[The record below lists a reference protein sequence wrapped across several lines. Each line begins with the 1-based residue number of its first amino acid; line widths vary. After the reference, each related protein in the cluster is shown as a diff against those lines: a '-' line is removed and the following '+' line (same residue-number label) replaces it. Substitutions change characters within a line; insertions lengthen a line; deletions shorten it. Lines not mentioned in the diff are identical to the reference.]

1 VFSLILEFFEMK
13 NKLHFE
19 LISQDET
26 FNLIDKYKFTILD
39 GIDRLKDIPDFYTT
53 NHYKIM
59 VGDVFAGIIDF
70 NNFYDTWKDVSE
82 IFPEYEQYLI
92 QIQDNFYDT
101 WNDIPGMSPESG
113 HGKHSIWV
121 QMLEIR
127 KEAREKI
134 GSPLAIIKGVFDYL
148 CDYCKEN
155 GFKSIL
161 CGAKTERIEKMYKH
175 VGFIGRK
182 DFLVYLI
189 K

>member
-1 VFSLILEFFEMK
+1 MLQLSLILESFEIK

-19 LISQDET
+19 PISQDEV
-26 FNLIDKYKFTILD
+26 FNLIDKYEFTILD
-39 GIDRLKDIPDFYTT
+39 GVDRSMGIPDFYTT

-59 VGDVFAGIIDF
+59 VGDVFAGIIGF
-70 NNFYDTWKDVSE
+70 NNYYDTWKD
-82 IFPEYEQYLI
+82 
-92 QIQDNFYDT
+92 
-101 WNDIPGMSPESG
+101 IPNMSPEPG
-113 HGKHSIWV
+113 RGKHSLWV
-121 QMLEIR
+121 QMPEIK

-161 CGAKTERIEKMYKH
+161 CGATTERIATMYRH
-175 VGFIGRK
+175 IGFMGKK
-182 DFLVYLI
+182 DYMVYFI

>member
-1 VFSLILEFFEMK
+1 MLQFSLILESFEIK

-19 LISQDET
+19 PISQKET
-26 FNLIDKYKFTILD
+26 FNLIDKYEFSILD
-39 GIDRLKDIPDFYTT
+39 GIDTLKEIPDFYTT
-53 NHYKIM
+53 NHYKII
-59 VGDVFAGIIDF
+59 VGDVFAGIIGF
-70 NNFYDTWKDVSE
+70 NNFYDTWKD
-82 IFPEYEQYLI
+82 
-92 QIQDNFYDT
+92 
-101 WNDIPGMSPESG
+101 IPNMSPG
-113 HGKHSIWV
+113 PGQGKHSLWI

-175 VGFIGRK
+175 IGFIGRK
-182 DFLVYLI
+182 DFLSYLI

>member
-1 VFSLILEFFEMK
+1 MLQLSLILESFEIK

-19 LISQDET
+19 PISQDET
-26 FNLIDKYKFTILD
+26 FNLIDKYGFTILD
-39 GIDRLKDIPDFYTT
+39 GIDRLKEIPDFYTT

-59 VGDVFAGIIDF
+59 VGDVFAGIIGF
-70 NNFYDTWKDVSE
+70 NSFYDTWKD
-82 IFPEYEQYLI
+82 
-92 QIQDNFYDT
+92 
-101 WNDIPGMSPESG
+101 IPNMSPEAG
-113 HGKHSIWV
+113 RGKHSLWV
-121 QMLEIR
+121 QMLEIK

-161 CGAKTERIEKMYKH
+161 CGAKTERIATMYRH
-175 VGFIGRK
+175 IGFMGKK
-182 DFLVYLI
+182 DYMVYFI

>member
-1 VFSLILEFFEMK
+1 MLQLSIILESFEIK

-19 LISQDET
+19 PISQDET
-26 FNLIDKYKFTILD
+26 FNLIDKYDFTILD
-39 GIDRLKDIPDFYTT
+39 GIDRLKEIPDFYTT

-59 VGDVFAGIIDF
+59 IGDIFAGIIGF
-70 NNFYDTWKDVSE
+70 NSFYDTWKD
-82 IFPEYEQYLI
+82 IYNI
-92 QIQDNFYDT
+92 
-101 WNDIPGMSPESG
+101 SPESG
-113 HGKHSIWV
+113 QGKHSLWV

-134 GSPLAIIKGVFDYL
+134 GAPLVIIKGVFDYL

-161 CGAKTERIEKMYKH
+161 CGAKTERIATMYKRI
-175 VGFIGRK
+175 GFIGKK
-182 DFLVYLI
+182 DFMGYLI

>member
-1 VFSLILEFFEMK
+1 MLQFSLILESFEIK

-19 LISQDET
+19 PISQDET
-26 FNLIDKYKFTILD
+26 FNLIDKYEFNILD
-39 GIDRLKDIPDFYTT
+39 GIDTLKEIPDFYTT

-59 VGDVFAGIIDF
+59 VGDVFAGIIGF
-70 NNFYDTWKDVSE
+70 NNFYDTWKD
-82 IFPEYEQYLI
+82 
-92 QIQDNFYDT
+92 
-101 WNDIPGMSPESG
+101 IPNMSPG
-113 HGKHSIWV
+113 PGQGKNSLWI

-127 KEAREKI
+127 KEAREEI

>member
-1 VFSLILEFFEMK
+1 MLQFSLILESFEIK

-19 LISQDET
+19 PISQDET
-26 FNLIDKYKFTILD
+26 FNLIDKYEFNILD
-39 GIDRLKDIPDFYTT
+39 GIDTLKEIPDFYTT

-59 VGDVFAGIIDF
+59 VGDVFAGIIGF
-70 NNFYDTWKDVSE
+70 NNFYDTWKD
-82 IFPEYEQYLI
+82 
-92 QIQDNFYDT
+92 
-101 WNDIPGMSPESG
+101 IPNMSPG
-113 HGKHSIWV
+113 PGQGKNSLWI

-127 KEAREKI
+127 KEVREEI

>member
-1 VFSLILEFFEMK
+1 MLQFSLILESFEIK

-19 LISQDET
+19 PISQDET
-26 FNLIDKYKFTILD
+26 FNLIDKYDFSILD
-39 GIDRLKDIPDFYTT
+39 GTDTLKEIPDFYTT

-59 VGDVFAGIIDF
+59 VGDVFAGIIGF
-70 NNFYDTWKDVSE
+70 NNFYDTWKD
-82 IFPEYEQYLI
+82 
-92 QIQDNFYDT
+92 
-101 WNDIPGMSPESG
+101 IPNMSPEPG
-113 HGKHSIWV
+113 QGKHSLWI

-175 VGFIGRK
+175 VGFIGKK